1 MSTIVIVGA
10 GFAGVH
16 VARELA
22 RLLPKEEDGQITLV
36 DQHNFMVFTPML
48 TEVAG
53 GEVDA
58 DHIVSAVR
66 RLSPRITFEQGRV
79 DRIDLAAKRVTLTR
93 AAADTAAPPERRT
106 LEADH
111 MVIALGAVTNFHGLS
126 GVQEHALTL
135 KSVGDAAAIRNRA
148 LELLDA
154 AADEPDAATRRAM
167 LTFVVGGGGFS
178 GVETMAALNDLVR
191 AVAKTYAPLRDTPIR
206 TVLVQPGKR
215 LLPELNAGLARYAQ
229 QKLEQR
235 GVEVILNT
243 EITGAGPDYTAL
255 EGDKRIPAHTL
266 IWTAGVTPSPV
277 IGTLDCRR
285 GPHGGVVVD
294 ACCAVEGQRGVWA
307 LGDCAEIPHPG
318 QKKTYAPTAQNAMR
332 EGTQVGRNIAAVL
345 HGRQPQPFVYTPIGE
360 LALVGRRS
368 GVASVYGVHLSGLV
382 AWAMWRAIY
391 LSKMPGLGKRVRIG
405 LDWLLDLVFGRE
417 VAALPLAPSV
427 SSGDATRAT
436 DQS

>member
-1 MSTIVIVGA
+1 MGAIVIVGA

-22 RLLPKEEDGQITLV
+22 RLLPREEDGQITLV

-191 AVAKTYAPLRDTPIR
+191 AVAKTYASLHDTPIR

-255 EGDKRIPAHTL
+255 ERDKRIPAHTL

-318 QKKTYAPTAQNAMR
+318 KKKTYAPTAQNAMR

-405 LDWLLDLVFGRE
+405 LDWLLDVLVGRE
-417 VAALPLAPSV
+417 IAELPL
-427 SSGDATRAT
+427 TRST
-436 DQS
+436 GE

>member
-1 MSTIVIVGA
+1 
-10 GFAGVH
+10 
-16 VARELA
+16 
-22 RLLPKEEDGQITLV
+22 
-36 DQHNFMVFTPML
+36 
-48 TEVAG
+48 
-53 GEVDA
+53 
-58 DHIVSAVR
+58 
-66 RLSPRITFEQGRV
+66 
-79 DRIDLAAKRVTLTR
+79 
-93 AAADTAAPPERRT
+93 
-106 LEADH
+106 
-111 MVIALGAVTNFHGLS
+111 
-126 GVQEHALTL
+126 
-135 KSVGDAAAIRNRA
+135 
-148 LELLDA
+148 
-154 AADEPDAATRRAM
+154 
-167 LTFVVGGGGFS
+167 
-178 GVETMAALNDLVR
+178 
-191 AVAKTYAPLRDTPIR
+191 
-206 TVLVQPGKR
+206 VLVQPGKR

-318 QKKTYAPTAQNAMR
+318 KKKTYAPTAQNAMR

-405 LDWLLDLVFGRE
+405 LDWLLDVLVGRE
-417 VAALPLAPSV
+417 IAELPL
-427 SSGDATRAT
+427 TRST
-436 DQS
+436 GE